1 MTYISTEILKTE
13 QYTTVGEGFESNVN
27 KKGGILV
34 ESHSDGTLR
43 EFTAFANY
51 VFTLGHL

>member
-1 MTYISTEILKTE
+1 MLI
-13 QYTTVGEGFESNVN
+13 

-34 ESHSDGTLR
+34 ESHSDRTLR

-51 VFTLGHL
+51 AFTLGHLQTLPIP